1 MDNILLLNN
10 QKLIVAEF
18 NISINETTKFIISFR
33 FVHKWQI
40 QKVLNCSFLISIQYV
55 NFYRRTIVNVAKDT
69 RVVRKVCGHRD
80 LRKNDCVFWKKT
92 YVLSNDCLSKK
103 QMILIFFKIYSDHYF
118 AWIRYTENHFAY
130 SRRQVTSNNWKAN
143 MSPFF
148 KRKHL
153 F

>member
-40 QKVLNCSFLISIQYV
+40 QKVLNYSFLISIQYV
-55 NFYRRTIVNVAKDT
+55 NFYRRTSVNVAKDT

-103 QMILIFFKIYSDHYF
+103 QMILIFFSKYIAIITLHELD
-118 AWIRYTENHFAY
+118 IRRTTSHIQDV
-130 SRRQVTSNNWKAN
+130 RWRQTTGKQTC
-143 MSPFF
+143 
-148 KRKHL
+148 HL